1 MTPANVAANT
11 RRGHEDEAD
20 ERPFKRLTRAEAE
33 ALRARQPVLSP
44 WRVVAAQ
51 AGLGAVIAAVAWLVS
66 GSLEVA
72 VSALYGALVVVI
84 PAALMARGTTSRL
97 SRLSVATS
105 AFSVHA
111 LVDGEDWN
119 LGADAGAGAEG
130 GSGVELAGA
139 ADRAGV
145 VHADLLVGAA
155 VAWALDEL
163 TDTETHRH
171 GSRRPRAHRG

>member
-51 AGLGAVIAAVAWLVS
+51 AGLGAVIAAVAWLIS

-105 AFSVHA
+105 AFSVLLWSMVKIGTSVLMLVLAPRVVQGLSWPALLIA
-111 LVDGEDWN
+111 LVLCMQIYG
-119 LGADAGAGAEG
+119 
-130 GSGVELAGA
+130 LA
-139 ADRAGV
+139 
-145 VHADLLVGAA
+145 LLWRG
-155 VAWALDEL
+155 
-163 TDTETHRH
+163 
-171 GSRRPRAHRG
+171 RPTN

>member
-20 ERPFKRLTRAEAE
+20 ERPFKRLTQAEAE

-51 AGLGAVIAAVAWLVS
+51 AGLGAVIAAVAWLIS

-105 AFSVHA
+105 AFSVLLWSMVKIGTSVLMLVLAPRVVQGLSWPALLIA
-111 LVDGEDWN
+111 LVLCMQIYG
-119 LGADAGAGAEG
+119 
-130 GSGVELAGA
+130 LA
-139 ADRAGV
+139 
-145 VHADLLVGAA
+145 LLWRG
-155 VAWALDEL
+155 
-163 TDTETHRH
+163 
-171 GSRRPRAHRG
+171 RPTN

>member
-1 MTPANVAANT
+1 VLKVAANLSFDSATVTPNT
-11 RRGHEDEAD
+11 RRGYEDEAD
-20 ERPFKRLTRAEAE
+20 ERPFKRLTRAEAD

-105 AFSVHA
+105 AFSVLLWSMVKIGTSVLMLVLAPRVVQGLSWPALLIA
-111 LVDGEDWN
+111 LVLCMQIYW
-119 LGADAGAGAEG
+119 
-130 GSGVELAGA
+130 LA
-139 ADRAGV
+139 
-145 VHADLLVGAA
+145 LL
-155 VAWALDEL
+155 W
-163 TDTETHRH
+163 
-171 GSRRPRAHRG
+171 RGRSTN

>member
-105 AFSVHA
+105 AFSVLLWSMVKIGTSVLMLVLAPRVVQGLSWPALLIA
-111 LVDGEDWN
+111 LVLCMQIYW
-119 LGADAGAGAEG
+119 
-130 GSGVELAGA
+130 LA
-139 ADRAGV
+139 
-145 VHADLLVGAA
+145 LL
-155 VAWALDEL
+155 W
-163 TDTETHRH
+163 
-171 GSRRPRAHRG
+171 RGRSTN